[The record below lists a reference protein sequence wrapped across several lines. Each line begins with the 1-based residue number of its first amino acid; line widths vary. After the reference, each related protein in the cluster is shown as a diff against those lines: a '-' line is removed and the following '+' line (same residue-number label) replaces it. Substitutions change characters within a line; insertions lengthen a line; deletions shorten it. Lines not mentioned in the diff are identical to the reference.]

1 MDKTWFDALPALCNN
16 RAHVFEESHLLL
28 CPPPRPVA
36 VKIAAGHRK
45 LPEDLWPV
53 GELIVRALQ
62 GADVYTATACQIGAF
77 LTQLLR
83 QAIVQAGVLETN
95 PCLDGREILSVL
107 TARAKPV
114 QTMAKQRHSSKQMVT
129 TDAEAP
135 KEAKNEAPQPTEQEV
150 VQEVNTEIEH
160 PNDAENELVAEYV
173 TATVKL
179 EPQNGANK
187 AFVTDEAPPN
197 KQHDSQL
204 AEPDKWDAANAEPP
218 NETETLVEAG
228 NDAETEPDAVK
239 TAKQR
244 RRRRQKER
252 RRLEFLL

>member
-16 RAHVFEESHLLL
+16 RAHVFEEIHLLL

-83 QAIVQAGVLETN
+83 QAIAQAGVLETN

-107 TARAKPV
+107 TARAKPA

-129 TDAEAP
+129 TDAKAP
-135 KEAKNEAPQPTEQEV
+135 KEAKNEAPQPAEQEV

-173 TATVKL
+173 TGTVKL

-187 AFVTDEAPPN
+187 AFVTDDAPPN

-204 AEPDKWDAANAEPP
+204 AEPNKWDAANAEPP

-228 NDAETEPDAVK
+228 KDAETEPDAVK